1 MKTLKRNVRWLLLG
15 RLVVVSSLFTAAVVI
30 QLATDSFLPLAPFY
44 LMILAE
50 YATGAVFLLLLL
62 LDSHYR
68 AQAYAQI
75 LIDLGVVTG
84 LVYISGGVGGQL
96 YFLYVF
102 AIIAAGLVLGGRAAL
117 ITAAFSAIVFGA
129 VADSL
134 AYGWIPYFR
143 PDQAAET
150 GIGQVLYTVFMA
162 WGLFAVIA
170 VLISRLSSSL
180 RKTRAALDAAQQEI
194 NIRERD
200 AAAGRAS
207 AFVAHEI
214 RNPLAAISG
223 SVQVLQGELSLTAE
237 QSHLMDIVVKESRRI
252 SQSIEQ
258 FLSLASPGKQ
268 TYAMFKL
275 AEPLTE
281 TLTMLRM
288 SGELSDRVKVGGNYG
303 SAPYSYFGSA
313 GQFKQVFWNLI
324 GNALKA
330 MPDGGTLSIDFL
342 RPNKNDLS
350 IRIVDTGRGM
360 TAPEKARVFEPF
372 YTRFDGGRGLGM
384 SVVRQIIESYAGKIH
399 IQSEPHVGTDV
410 KIVLP
415 YRGFGPGEKSVAAA
429 ERP

>member
-15 RLVVVSSLFTAAVVI
+15 RFVVVSSLFIAAVVI
-30 QLATDSFLPLAPFY
+30 QLATASFLPLAPFY
-44 LMILAE
+44 LLILSE
-50 YATGAVFLLLLL
+50 YVTGVVFLLLLL
-62 LDSHYR
+62 FDSHFR
-68 AQAYAQI
+68 GQAYAQI
-75 LIDLGVVTG
+75 LIDFGVITG
-84 LVYISGGVGGQL
+84 LVYISGGIGGQL

-102 AIIAAGLVLGGRAAL
+102 AIIAAGLVLGGRAAMM
-117 ITAAFSAIVFGA
+117 TAAFSAIVFGA
-129 VADSL
+129 LADSL

-143 PDQAAET
+143 PDQAPET
-150 GIGQVLYTVFMA
+150 GIGLALYTVFTA
-162 WGLFAVIA
+162 WGLYIVIA
-170 VLISRLSSSL
+170 VLVSRLSSSL
-180 RKTRAALDAAQQEI
+180 RKTRAALDAAQMEI

-207 AFVAHEI
+207 AIVAHEI

-223 SVQVLQGELSLTAE
+223 AVQVLQGELSLNAE
-237 QSHLMDIVVKESRRI
+237 QTRLMDIVVKESRRV

-275 AEPLTE
+275 TESLAE

-288 SGELSDRVKVGGNYG
+288 SGELSDRVRVGGNYG
-303 SAPYSYFGSA
+303 SAEYAFFGSA

-330 MPDGGTLSIDFL
+330 MPDGGSLSIDFH
-342 RPNKNDLS
+342 RPKKNELS

-360 TAPEKARVFEPF
+360 TAAEQARMFEPF

-384 SVVRQIIESYAGKIH
+384 AVVRQILESYAGKIQV
-399 IQSEPHVGTDV
+399 QSEPHVGTD
-410 KIVLP
+410 ITITLP
-415 YRGFGPGEKSVAAA
+415 YREFNMVEKPGAAA
-429 ERP
+429 GRP

>member
-1 MKTLKRNVRWLLLG
+1 MKALKRNVRWLLLG
-15 RLVVVSSLFTAAVVI
+15 RIVVVSSLFVAAVVI
-30 QLATDSFLPLAPFY
+30 QLATASFLPLAPFY
-44 LMILAE
+44 LLILTE
-50 YATGAVFLLLLL
+50 YATGVVFLLLLVF
-62 LDSHYR
+62 DSHYR

-75 LIDLGVVTG
+75 MIDLGVITG

-102 AIIAAGLVLGGRAAL
+102 AIIAAGLVLGGRAAMM
-117 ITAAFSAIVFGA
+117 TAAFSAIVFGA

-143 PDQAAET
+143 PDQASET

-162 WGLFAVIA
+162 WGLYIVIA
-170 VLISRLSSSL
+170 ILVSRLSSSL
-180 RKTRAALDAAQQEI
+180 RKTRAALDAAQLEI

-223 SVQVLQGELSLTAE
+223 AVQVLQGELSLNAE
-237 QSHLMDIVVKESRRI
+237 QVRLMDIVVKESRRV

-275 AEPLTE
+275 TEPLTE

-288 SGELSDRVKVGGNYG
+288 SGELSDRVRVGGNFG
-303 SAPYSYFGSA
+303 SAEYSYFGSA

-330 MPDGGTLSIDFL
+330 MPDGGRLSIDFI
-342 RPNKNDLS
+342 RPNKNELS
-350 IRIVDTGRGM
+350 IRIIDTGRGM
-360 TAPEKARVFEPF
+360 TAAEQARMFEPF

-384 SVVRQIIESYAGKIH
+384 AVVRQILESYAGKIQV
-399 IQSEPHVGTDV
+399 QSEPHVGTDI
-410 KIVLP
+410 KITLP
-415 YRGFGPGEKSVAAA
+415 YREFNMVETPGAAA
-429 ERP
+429 RRP

>member
-15 RLVVVSSLFTAAVVI
+15 RFVVVSSLFVAAVVI
-30 QLATDSFLPLAPFY
+30 QLATASFLPLAPFY
-44 LMILAE
+44 LLILSE
-50 YATGAVFLLLLL
+50 YATGVVFLLLLL
-62 LDSHYR
+62 FDSHYR

-75 LIDLGVVTG
+75 LIDLGVITG
-84 LVYISGGVGGQL
+84 LVYISGGIGGQL

-102 AIIAAGLVLGGRAAL
+102 AIIAAGLVLGGRAAMM
-117 ITAAFSAIVFGA
+117 TAAFSAIVFGA

-134 AYGWIPYFR
+134 AYGLIPYFH
-143 PDQAAET
+143 PEQAPET
-150 GIGQVLYTVFMA
+150 GVGLALYAVFMA
-162 WGLFAVIA
+162 WGLYFVIA
-170 VLISRLSSSL
+170 ILVSRLSSSL
-180 RKTRAALDAAQQEI
+180 RKTRAALDAAQLEI
-194 NIRERD
+194 DIRERD

-223 SVQVLQGELSLTAE
+223 SVQVLQGELGLNAE
-237 QSHLMDIVVKESRRI
+237 QTRLMDIVVKESRRV

-275 AEPLTE
+275 TEPLTE

-288 SGELSDRVKVGGNYG
+288 SGELSDRVKVGGNYS
-303 SAPYSYFGSA
+303 SAEYAFFGSA

-330 MPDGGTLSIDFL
+330 MPDGGSLSIDFH
-342 RPNKNDLS
+342 RPNKNELS

-360 TAPEKARVFEPF
+360 TAAELARMFEPF

-384 SVVRQIIESYAGKIH
+384 AVVRQILEIYAGKIKV
-399 IQSEPHVGTDV
+399 QSEPHVGTDI
-410 KIVLP
+410 KITLP
-415 YRGFGPGEKSVAAA
+415 YRDFTMPEKPAAAA

>member
-15 RLVVVSSLFTAAVVI
+15 RLIVVSSLFIAAVVI
-30 QLATDSFLPLAPFY
+30 QLATASFLPLAPFY
-44 LMILAE
+44 LLILTE
-50 YATGAVFLLLLL
+50 YVTGVVFLLLLL
-62 LDSHYR
+62 FDRHYR
-68 AQAYAQI
+68 MQAYAQI
-75 LIDLGVVTG
+75 LIDLGVITG

-102 AIIAAGLVLGGRAAL
+102 SIIAAGLVLGGRAAL

-143 PDQAAET
+143 PDQASET
-150 GIGQVLYTVFMA
+150 GIGQVFYTVFMA
-162 WGLFAVIA
+162 WGLYAVIA
-170 VLISRLSSSL
+170 VLIARLSSSL
-180 RKTRAALDAAQQEI
+180 RRTGAALEAAQMEI

-223 SVQVLQGELSLTAE
+223 SVQVLQGELTLNPE
-237 QSHLMDIVVKESRRI
+237 QARLMDIVVRESRRV

-275 AEPLTE
+275 TEPLAE

-288 SGELSDRVKVGGNYG
+288 SGELTDRVKVGGNFG
-303 SAPYSYFGSA
+303 QADYSYFGSA
-313 GQFKQVFWNLI
+313 GQFTQVFWNLI

-330 MPDGGTLSIDFL
+330 MPDGGRLSIDFF
-342 RPNKNDLS
+342 RPDKNDLVL
-350 IRIVDTGRGM
+350 RIVDTGRGM
-360 TAPEKARVFEPF
+360 TPTEKARMFEPF

-384 SVVRQIIESYAGKIH
+384 SVVRQIIESYSGKIH
-399 IQSEPHVGTDV
+399 IQSEPQIGTDI
-410 KIVLP
+410 KITLP
-415 YRGFGPGEKSVAAA
+415 YRDFPEAENPGAAA
-429 ERP
+429 GRP